1 MLGTDEAIWKDLLN
15 NADPLPKEQKQE
27 NNEKTFAFLLCFGV
41 KRRENGLLARK
52 NGEKRRKFAGRTVCS
67 L

>member
-1 MLGTDEAIWKDLLN
+1 MLGTDETIWKDLLN
-15 NADPLPKEQKQE
+15 TADSPPKEQEQE
-27 NNEKTFAFLLCFGV
+27 NKKTFCFLLCFGV

-52 NGEKRRKFAGRTVCS
+52 NGEKRRKIAGRTVCS